1 MRAELNEVADRY
13 AREVARLRQ
22 ELDQLRAAVLAR
34 QNAEAELAE
43 LYRRREIVRA
53 FGAERDPT
61 APLN

>member
-1 MRAELNEVADRY
+1 MRAELNEVANRY
-13 AREVARLRQ
+13 ARKVARLRR

-34 QNAEAELAE
+34 QNAEAELAK
-43 LYRRREIVRA
+43 LYRRREIGRA